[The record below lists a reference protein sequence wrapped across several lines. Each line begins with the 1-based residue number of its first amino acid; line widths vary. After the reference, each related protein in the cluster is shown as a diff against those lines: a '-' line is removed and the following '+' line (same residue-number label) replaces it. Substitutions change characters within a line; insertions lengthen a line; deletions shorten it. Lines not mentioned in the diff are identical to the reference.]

1 MGKTAFPKL
10 FRAQNDSNQV
20 TFYPEQ
26 LNEKAD
32 KDSKTGWNNFQ
43 KVVVLGLTLTR
54 AYV

>member
-1 MGKTAFPKL
+1 MGKTSFPKL

-32 KDSKTGWNNFQ
+32 KDSKTG
-43 KVVVLGLTLTR
+43 
-54 AYV
+54 